1 MIRTLL
7 TLGMGLML
15 AVPAGQAHHSLG
27 ATYDGNKVVQIDGKI
42 LQLLLRNPHSFLQV
56 EDSKL
61 KDSNGE
67 PIRWSL
73 EWRSAGSLG
82 QQNIKR
88 DTLKAGE
95 EVTVTMNP
103 SRTPGDSRGALVTL
117 HRKSDGF
124 GWGTRPGEVVE

>member
-1 MIRTLL
+1 MTRKSFMILATGLL
-7 TLGMGLML
+7 LS
-15 AVPAGQAHHSLG
+15 AIAAFAHHSLG
-27 ATYDGNKVVQIDGKI
+27 ATYDGNKTVQLDGKI

-56 EDSKL
+56 EAPDDK
-61 KDSNGE
+61 GVMQ
-67 PIRWSL
+67 RWSL

-88 DTLKAGE
+88 DSLKAGE
-95 EVTVTMNP
+95 EVVVTMNP
-103 SRTPGDSRGALVTL
+103 SRTPADHRGALVTL

>member
-1 MIRTLL
+1 MTRKILL
-7 TLGMGLML
+7 TLTAALL
-15 AVPAGQAHHSLG
+15 LSCIAAYAHHSLG
-27 ATYDGNKVVQIDGKI
+27 ATYDGNKTVTVDGKI

-56 EDSKL
+56 EGPDDK
-61 KDSNGE
+61 GVMQ
-67 PIRWSL
+67 RWSL

-88 DTLKAGE
+88 DSLKAGE
-95 EVTVTMNP
+95 EVVITMNP
-103 SRTPGDSRGALVTL
+103 SRTPADHRGALVTL

>member
-1 MIRTLL
+1 MFRAAIILSLGLL
-7 TLGMGLML
+7 M
-15 AVPAGQAHHSLG
+15 AVPSGFAHHSLG
-27 ATYDGNKVVQIDGKI
+27 ATYDANKTVTIEGKI

-56 EDSKL
+56 EDAKL
-61 KDSNGE
+61 KDEDGE

-103 SRTPGDSRGALVTL
+103 SRTAGDHRGALVTM

>member
-1 MIRTLL
+1 MTRKILL
-7 TLGMGLML
+7 TLTAALLLSGI
-15 AVPAGQAHHSLG
+15 AAYAHHSLG
-27 ATYDGNKVVQIDGKI
+27 ATYDGNKTVTVDGKI

-56 EDSKL
+56 EGPDDK
-61 KDSNGE
+61 GVMQ
-67 PIRWSL
+67 RWSL

-88 DTLKAGE
+88 DSLKAGE
-95 EVTVTMNP
+95 EVVITMNP
-103 SRTPGDSRGALVTL
+103 SRTPADHRGALVTL

>member
-1 MIRTLL
+1 MTRKLFVTLAAL
-7 TLGMGLML
+7 LLSGI
-15 AVPAGQAHHSLG
+15 AAYAHHSLG
-27 ATYDGNKVVQIDGKI
+27 ATYDGNKTVQIDGKI

-56 EDSKL
+56 EGPDEK
-61 KDSNGE
+61 GVMQ
-67 PIRWSL
+67 RWSL

-88 DTLKAGE
+88 DSLKAGE

-103 SRTPGDSRGALVTL
+103 SRTPADHRGALVTL

-124 GWGTRPGEVVE
+124 GWGNRPGEVVE

>member
-1 MIRTLL
+1 MTRKSF
-7 TLGMGLML
+7 GLALIALFASAL
-15 AVPAGQAHHSLG
+15 AAFAHHSLG
-27 ATYDGNKVVQIDGKI
+27 ATYDGNKTVQLDGKI

-56 EDSKL
+56 EA
-61 KDSNGE
+61 KDDHGVMQ
-67 PIRWSL
+67 RWSL

-95 EVTVTMNP
+95 EVVVTMNP
-103 SRTPGDSRGALVTL
+103 SRTVGDHRGALVTL

-124 GWGTRPGEVVE
+124 GWGNRPGEVVE

>member
-1 MIRTLL
+1 MTRKSFMILAAGLL
-7 TLGMGLML
+7 LS
-15 AVPAGQAHHSLG
+15 AIAAFAHHSLG
-27 ATYDGNKVVQIDGKI
+27 ATYDGNKTVQLDGKI

-56 EDSKL
+56 EAPDDK
-61 KDSNGE
+61 GVMQ
-67 PIRWSL
+67 RWSL

-88 DTLKAGE
+88 DSLKAGE
-95 EVTVTMNP
+95 EVVVTMNP
-103 SRTPGDSRGALVTL
+103 SRTPADHRGALVTL

>member
-1 MIRTLL
+1 MFRAAIILSLGLL
-7 TLGMGLML
+7 M
-15 AVPAGQAHHSLG
+15 AVPSGFAHHSLG
-27 ATYDGNKVVQIDGKI
+27 ATYDANKTVTIEGKI

-56 EDSKL
+56 EDAKL
-61 KDSNGE
+61 KDEDGE

-103 SRTPGDSRGALVTL
+103 SRTAGDHRGALVTL